1 MSTKEQAVIAELTSL
16 AHEGYLT
23 ARELDWCVGAVRNR
37 HGLTRTTRHQLRDT
51 VQEIISRARE
61 RSLKRNAR

>member
-37 HGLTRTTRHQLRDT
+37 HGLSRETRHQLRDT
-51 VQEIISRARE
+51 VHAILHRARTRTE
-61 RSLKRNAR
+61 TLL